1 MKVRKIIAGTAALL
15 SLAGCSE
22 SQLDY
27 RNAQV
32 NNGLIYANSENK
44 PFTGLVTNL
53 PETFLRTNSGYM
65 DTLFNLN
72 QTLKKIKSE
81 KNMYMGRPFVCDA
94 QVEDGF
100 ISGSV
105 SCYQPRS
112 RTMRY
117 SAEYKSGNMNGVL
130 QIFAIDGKTLLAKT
144 SFIQDQVDGATQ
156 IWSPNTGKLIYL
168 RNARNGKSE
177 GLLEN
182 YDENTAQTTYRAEAK
197 AGYIVGTAESFSA
210 DGKRLSQVPYDD
222 GVPHG
227 VAYEWDAN
235 TGNMTKLITFDHG
248 AWTGESKKW
257 TPDGTLVSHQIYD
270 RNVIVEDKFEP
281 APSENQIA
289 NANTDQCVEALIKK
303 FRSSNGEDALIRSDQ
318 IAEWESDCGKPNQ
331 ADWME

>member
-1 MKVRKIIAGTAALL
+1 MKARKIIAGTAAFL
-15 SLAGCSE
+15 SLGGCSE

-27 RNAQV
+27 RNAQIS
-32 NNGLIYANSENK
+32 NGLIYSNSENK

-53 PETFLRTNSGYM
+53 PEDFLRANSGYN

-72 QTLKKIKSE
+72 QILSKIRSE
-81 KNMYMGRPFVCDA
+81 KNMYMGRAFVCDA

-105 SCYQPRS
+105 SCYQARS
-112 RTMRY
+112 RTLRY
-117 SAEYKSGNMNGVL
+117 SAEYKSGNIDGVF

-144 SFIQDQVDGATQ
+144 SFTQDQVDGATQ

-168 RNARNGKSE
+168 RNTRNGKPE

-182 YDENTAQTTYRAEAK
+182 YDENTGQTTYRAEAK
-197 AGYIVGTAESFSA
+197 AGYIVGIAESFSA
-210 DGKRLSQVPYDD
+210 DGKRQSQVPYDD

-227 VAYEWDAN
+227 IAYEWDAN
-235 TGNMTKLITFDHG
+235 TGTMTKLITFDHG
-248 AWTGESKKW
+248 AWTGENKKW
-257 TPDGTLVSHQIYD
+257 TADGTLVSHQIYN
-270 RNVIVEDKFEP
+270 RNVLIEDKLLP
-281 APSENQIA
+281 APSENHIA
-289 NANTDQCVEALIKK
+289 NAGTDQCVEALIEK

-318 IAEWESDCGKPNQ
+318 VAEWESDCGKPNQ